1 MHTTTWFT
9 IIYTLIQPRSSCI
22 GTLSIWLHEEVYNQ
36 VQNSNKNLVRVDM
49 KLCRHGA
56 RGAKNKKI
64 VDILYGWS
72 QMKCQNCVEGAIVVI
87 MKDHHREI
95 DHTNSQIFW
104 IWPNSKFNAMT
115 IPEMIFI
122 FHLSI
127 FLGCTN
133 MMGSLSDNYHI
144 FIVVLSFI

>member
-1 MHTTTWFT
+1 
-9 IIYTLIQPRSSCI
+9 
-22 GTLSIWLHEEVYNQ
+22 
-36 VQNSNKNLVRVDM
+36 M

-104 IWPNSKFNAMT
+104 I
-115 IPEMIFI
+115 
-122 FHLSI
+122 
-127 FLGCTN
+127 
-133 MMGSLSDNYHI
+133 
-144 FIVVLSFI
+144 